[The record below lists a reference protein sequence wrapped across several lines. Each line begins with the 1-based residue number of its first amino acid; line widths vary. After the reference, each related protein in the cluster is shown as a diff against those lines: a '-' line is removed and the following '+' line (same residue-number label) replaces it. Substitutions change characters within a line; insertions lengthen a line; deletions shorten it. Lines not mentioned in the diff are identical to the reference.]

1 LQAVSRQRGYGLFF
15 KVFSIN
21 NNYLNFMK
29 RSKLTLTLV
38 LSFLFSGLM
47 AQEYTGPFNHS
58 LMDEKFYDLI
68 VGESSGDRAFYHIL
82 DIAPYERDRKSED
95 YKGLFMESVYVVDKL
110 KSYGFADATTEQ
122 LGKTKTWDGVS
133 ATLWEIAPKTAKLA
147 DYRDLAAILGQGSKS
162 AHVTAELV
170 WVGRGT
176 QAEIDAVDLK
186 GKIAVTEASASR
198 VHDLAVKAGAVGI
211 ITFYSPRPLV
221 DPIQIPNSGI
231 RGGDNATFCINLTP
245 RDGYALRD
253 RLLRGEKI
261 TVKADIETAT
271 EETEI
276 EVPTCV
282 IKGADANAEEVILC
296 AHLYEGYVKLGAN
309 DNISGAAALIEI
321 ARTLNELIET
331 GQLPRPKRSI
341 RFIWIPEFQGSI
353 PWAVKHKDILDR
365 TLCNINLDMVGL
377 WLSKSESMY
386 CLHRTTMG
394 NPHYLNDVAES
405 FYHYMGATN
414 KSFVATGMGR
424 PDALKPVHSVTGSKD
439 PFYYSINAHYG
450 ASDHEVFNDWGV
462 QVPGV
467 IMITWPDN
475 YYHTSGDRPEICDPT
490 QLHRAIVLAAVSA
503 YTIAEAGE
511 EGAVKIASEVA
522 ANAAKRMAI
531 KMRYDLSM
539 LNAATAAD
547 FAQLY
552 RTAKFN
558 QDAMLK
564 NEIATLATV
573 LELAP
578 TSAALKGYV
587 TTLQDGVKA
596 AWTINGKNIDAAMK
610 VKASALGVAP
620 IKAITLSA
628 EEKAAAKV
636 YPRSTAKVKEA
647 GYGVLRTVPAALM
660 AQYGFDKR
668 GAVNHGAEIA
678 KLTVGGTNS
687 ILDIKKMLDAQFP
700 NPDNLET
707 ISKYLE
713 MLKEAGLVT
722 Y

>member
-1 LQAVSRQRGYGLFF
+1 MKELRFTFTLF
-15 KVFSIN
+15 
-21 NNYLNFMK
+21 
-29 RSKLTLTLV
+29 
-38 LSFLFSGLM
+38 LSLMMTGLM
-47 AQEYTGPFNHS
+47 GQEYTSPFNHS
-58 LMDEKFYDLI
+58 LMNEKFYDLI

-110 KSYGFADATTEQ
+110 KSYGFADAKTEL

-133 ATLWEIAPKTAKLA
+133 ATLWEVSPNTSKLA

-162 AHVTAELV
+162 AHVTAELA

-176 QAEIDAVDLK
+176 QMEIDAVDLK
-186 GKIAVTEASASR
+186 GKIAVTEASAGR

-211 ITFYSPRPLV
+211 ISYYSPRPLV

-231 RGGDNATFCINLTP
+231 RGNNATFCINLTP

-253 RLLRGEKI
+253 RLLKGEKI
-261 TVKADIETAT
+261 TVKADIETTT
-271 EETEI
+271 EETNI
-276 EVPTCV
+276 EVPTCL
-282 IKGADANAEEVILC
+282 IKGADANAEEIILC
-296 AHLYEGYVKLGAN
+296 AHLFEGYVKLGAN
-309 DNISGAAALIEI
+309 DNISGSAALIEV
-321 ARTLNELIET
+321 ARTLNELIES

-341 RFIWIPEFQGSI
+341 RFIWVPEFQGTI
-353 PWAVKHKDILDR
+353 PWAIQHKDILQH

-377 WLSKSESMY
+377 WLSKSQSMY

-414 KSFVATGMGR
+414 KAFVATGVGR
-424 PDALKPVHSVTGSKD
+424 PEALKPVYSVTGSRD

-462 QVPGV
+462 QAPGV

-503 YTIAEAGE
+503 YTIAEAEE
-511 EGAVKIASEVA
+511 EGAVRIASEVA
-522 ANAAKRMAI
+522 ANANKRMAI
-531 KMRYDLSM
+531 KMRYDLSRM
-539 LNAATAAD
+539 NGASSED
-547 FAQLY
+547 FSKLY
-552 RTAKFN
+552 RAAKFN
-558 QDAMLK
+558 QDAMLQ
-564 NEIATLATV
+564 NEIATLGSV
-573 LELAP
+573 MELAP
-578 TSAALKGYV
+578 TSASLKELV
-587 TTLQDGVKA
+587 TSLQNGVKA
-596 AWTINGKNIDAAMK
+596 AWATNGKTIDAAMK
-610 VKASALGVAP
+610 VRAASLGVAP
-620 IKAITLSA
+620 LKIVLSA

-636 YPRSTAKVKEA
+636 YPRSTAKVKEF
-647 GYGVLRTVPAALM
+647 GYGVLRSVSKELM
-660 AQYGFDKR
+660 TKYGFDQR

-707 ISKYLE
+707 ITNYLK
-713 MLKEAGLVT
+713 MLKESGLVE

>member
-1 LQAVSRQRGYGLFF
+1 M
-15 KVFSIN
+15 N
-21 NNYLNFMK
+21 
-29 RSKLTLTLV
+29 
-38 LSFLFSGLM
+38 
-47 AQEYTGPFNHS
+47 
-58 LMDEKFYDLI
+58 EKFYDLI
-68 VGESSGDRAFYHIL
+68 VGESSGDRAYYHIL

-95 YKGLFMESVYVVDKL
+95 YKGLFMESKYVVDKL
-110 KSYGFADATTEQ
+110 KGYGFADATTEQ

-133 ATLWEIAPKTAKLA
+133 ATLWEVSPNTSKLA

-176 QAEIDAVDLK
+176 QAEINAADLK
-186 GKIAVTEASASR
+186 GKIAVTEASAGR

-211 ITFYSPRPLV
+211 ISFYSPRPLV

-231 RGGDNATFCINLTP
+231 RGNNATFCINLTP

-261 TVKADIETAT
+261 TVKADIETTT

-282 IKGADANAEEVILC
+282 IKGSEADAEEIILC

-309 DNISGAAALIEI
+309 DNISGSAALIEV
-321 ARTLNELIET
+321 ARTLNELIEN

-341 RFIWIPEFQGSI
+341 RFIWVPEFQGTI
-353 PWAVKHKDILDR
+353 PWAVKHKDILAK

-377 WLSKSESMY
+377 WLSKSQSMY

-414 KSFVATGMGR
+414 KAFVATGMGR
-424 PDALKPVHSVTGSKD
+424 PEALKPVYSVTGSRD

-462 QVPGV
+462 QAPGV

-511 EGAVKIASEVA
+511 EGAAKIASEVA
-522 ANAAKRMAI
+522 SNAAKRMAI
-531 KMRYDLSM
+531 KMRYDL
-539 LNAATAAD
+539 
-547 FAQLY
+547 AQLNGATVETLAGLY
-552 RTAKFN
+552 RNAKFN
-558 QDAMLK
+558 QDAFLN
-564 NEIATLATV
+564 NELATLATV
-573 LELAP
+573 MELAP
-578 TSAALKGYV
+578 ASASLKELV
-587 TTLQDGVKA
+587 ISLQSNVKTVWMA
-596 AWTINGKNIDAAMK
+596 NGRSIDAAMK
-610 VKASALGVAP
+610 LKASSLGVAP
-620 IKAITLSA
+620 SKIVLSA
-628 EEKAAAKV
+628 EEKSASKV
-636 YPRSTAKVKEA
+636 YPRSTAKVKET
-647 GYGVLRTVPAALM
+647 GYGVLRTVPAEMM
-660 AQYGFDKR
+660 AKYGFNKR

-678 KLTVGGTNS
+678 KLTVGGKNS
-687 ILDIKKMLDAQFP
+687 VLDIKKMLDAQFP
-700 NPDNLET
+700 NPDSLET
-707 ISKYLE
+707 ITRYLE
-713 MLKEAGLVT
+713 MLKAAGLVE

>member
-1 LQAVSRQRGYGLFF
+1 
-15 KVFSIN
+15 
-21 NNYLNFMK
+21 MK
-29 RSKLTLTLV
+29 RRKLTFALL
-38 LSFLFSGLM
+38 LSFIVVKMMG
-47 AQEYTGPFNHS
+47 QEYTGPFNHS

-68 VGESSGDRAFYHIL
+68 VGESSGDRAYYHIL

-95 YKGLFMESVYVVDKL
+95 YKGLFMESKYVVDKL
-110 KSYGFADATTEQ
+110 KGYGFADATTEQ

-133 ATLWEIAPKTAKLA
+133 ATLWEVSPNTSKLA

-176 QAEIDAVDLK
+176 QAEINAADLK
-186 GKIAVTEASASR
+186 GKIAVTEASAGR

-211 ITFYSPRPLV
+211 ISFYSPRPLV

-231 RGGDNATFCINLTP
+231 RGNNATFCINLTP

-261 TVKADIETAT
+261 TVKADIETTT

-282 IKGADANAEEVILC
+282 IKGSEADAEEIILC

-309 DNISGAAALIEI
+309 DNISGSAALIEV
-321 ARTLNELIET
+321 ARTLNELIEN

-341 RFIWIPEFQGSI
+341 RFIWVPEFQGTI
-353 PWAVKHKDILDR
+353 PWAVKHKDILAK

-377 WLSKSESMY
+377 WLSKSQSMY

-414 KSFVATGMGR
+414 KAFVATGMGR
-424 PDALKPVHSVTGSKD
+424 PEALKPVYSVTGSRD

-462 QVPGV
+462 QAPGV

-511 EGAVKIASEVA
+511 EGAAKIASEVA
-522 ANAAKRMAI
+522 SNAAKRMAI
-531 KMRYDLSM
+531 KMRYDL
-539 LNAATAAD
+539 
-547 FAQLY
+547 AQLNGATVETLAGLY
-552 RTAKFN
+552 RSAKFN
-558 QDAMLK
+558 QDAFLN
-564 NEIATLATV
+564 NELATLATV
-573 LELAP
+573 MELAP
-578 TSAALKGYV
+578 ASASLKELVTS
-587 TTLQDGVKA
+587 LQSNVKA
-596 AWTINGKNIDAAMK
+596 VWTANGKSIDAAMK
-610 VKASALGVAP
+610 LKASSLGVAP
-620 IKAITLSA
+620 SKIVLSA
-628 EEKAAAKV
+628 EEKSASKV
-636 YPRSTAKVKEA
+636 YPRSTAKVKET
-647 GYGVLRTVPAALM
+647 GYGVLRTVPAEMM
-660 AQYGFDKR
+660 AKYGFNKR

-678 KLTVGGTNS
+678 KLTVGGKNS
-687 ILDIKKMLDAQFP
+687 VLDIKKMLDAQFP
-700 NPDNLET
+700 NPDSLET
-707 ISKYLE
+707 ITRYLE
-713 MLKEAGLVT
+713 MLKAAGLVE

>member
-1 LQAVSRQRGYGLFF
+1 
-15 KVFSIN
+15 
-21 NNYLNFMK
+21 M
-29 RSKLTLTLV
+29 V
-38 LSFLFSGLM
+38 LSFLVNGLM
-47 AQEYTGPFNHS
+47 AQEYTSPFIHS

-68 VGESSGDRAFYHIL
+68 VGESSGERAYYHIL

-95 YKGLFMESVYVVDKL
+95 YKGLFMESVYVVNKL
-110 KSYGFADATTEQ
+110 KSYGFADATTEL
-122 LGKTKTWDGVS
+122 LGKSKVWDGVS
-133 ATLWEIAPKTAKLA
+133 ATLWEVSPKTAKMA
-147 DYRDLAAILGQGSKS
+147 DYRDLAAVLGEGSKS
-162 AHVTAELV
+162 AHVTAELA
-170 WVGRGT
+170 WIGRGT
-176 QAEIDAVDLK
+176 QAEINAVDLK
-186 GKIAVTEASASR
+186 GKIAVTEASAGR

-211 ITFYSPRPLV
+211 ITYYSPRPLV

-231 RGGDNATFCINLTP
+231 RRGENATFCINLTP

-253 RLLRGEKI
+253 RLLKGEKI

-271 EETEI
+271 EETNI

-282 IKGADANAEEVILC
+282 IKGADANAEEIILC

-309 DNISGAAALIEI
+309 DNISGSVALIEV
-321 ARTLNELIET
+321 ARTLNELIES

-341 RFIWIPEFQGSI
+341 RFIWMPEFEGSI
-353 PWAVKHKDILDR
+353 PWAIKHKDILDR

-405 FYHYMGATN
+405 YYHYLSATN

-424 PDALKPVHSVTGSKD
+424 PDALKPVHSVTGSRD

-450 ASDHEVFNDWGV
+450 ASDHEVFSDWGV

-522 ANAAKRMAI
+522 ANSSKRMAI
-531 KMRYDLSM
+531 KMRHDLSQ
-539 LNAATAAD
+539 LSAATAEN
-547 FAQLY
+547 FAKLY
-552 RTAKFN
+552 RAAKFN
-558 QDAMLK
+558 QDAVMK
-564 NEIATLATV
+564 NELATLASV
-573 LELAP
+573 QELAP
-578 TSAALKGYV
+578 ASAALKSYI
-587 TTLQDGVKA
+587 TTLQEGVKA
-596 AWTINGKNIDAAMK
+596 AWAANSKNIDAAMK

-620 IKAITLSA
+620 VKAIVLSA

-636 YPRSTAKVKEA
+636 FPRSTAKVKET
-647 GYGVLRTVPAALM
+647 GYGVLRTVSPDLM
-660 AQYGFDKR
+660 KKYGFEKR
-668 GAVNHGAEIA
+668 GAVNYGAEIG

-700 NPDNLET
+700 NPDSLET
-707 ISKYLE
+707 VTKYLE
-713 MLKEAGLVT
+713 MLKEAGLVN